1 MGFSNIYVLKT
12 VLWAILA
19 ACCILEMIF
28 FPSISNLVGC
38 LVTIVSTWL
47 FFTNVFK
54 IEIVRSRPIAFI
66 AFLQLFFFMFL
77 PLPITLLDGNE
88 MSHDFFIPVE
98 TYLLQLF
105 YFCCGILAFYFSGT
119 LLSRNKISEWLKKC
133 GYFVTPTDKQLW
145 ILGFIGL
152 FFRLFM
158 MSKQGNGDE
167 ELAGAGTLNM
177 FSLLLYSPICILF
190 KPLLGKEKC
199 SRKDATVVYIYIAF
213 LVILLIATNSRSQ
226 MLSPLVVFAFCY
238 LLKQIYT
245 YRETLW
251 MSYKKVFII
260 IISVLVISGPAA
272 DMAIAMVIVRGD
284 RSSMNFSELL
294 KKSLE
299 VYQDKE
305 QLTVYR
311 KFIIDKN
318 NSSIGNEWQ
327 ESYVSSPFLDRL
339 CNYRVADATIY
350 HAQRVGYGNL
360 AMLELYENQI
370 LAMFPGPIVKYFFP
384 EIDKSNLNFS
394 TMDKLYLLSANGG
407 LGGVKVGG
415 DVGLGLATFGYFYF
429 PLCCILYFLVFYILD
444 GVVLFFNNGPC
455 FSIFTLISVYF
466 TYFLMFQVAGGI
478 ISQTTF
484 VLWKFWWVT
493 IWYCIVFKVI
503 RGGKLNHSLRE
514 LLLLYKRV
522 IPCWA
527 YSMKGG
533 VYVR

>member
-1 MGFSNIYVLKT
+1 MMGGSNIYVLKT

-19 ACCILEMIF
+19 ACCILELIF
-28 FPSISNLVGC
+28 FPSVSNLAGC

-54 IEIVRSRPIAFI
+54 IEIVRSRPISFI

-77 PLPITLLDGNE
+77 PLPITLLDGKE
-88 MSHDFFIPVE
+88 ISHDLFIPVE
-98 TYLLQLF
+98 TYLLQLL

-119 LLSRNKISEWLKKC
+119 QLSRNKISEWLKRC
-133 GYFVTPTDKQLW
+133 GYFVTPTNKQLW

-158 MSKQGNGDE
+158 MSKQGNGE
-167 ELAGAGTLNM
+167 EQLAGAGTLNM

-190 KPLLGKEKC
+190 NPLLGKEKC
-199 SRKDATVVYIYIAF
+199 SKKNSAIVYLYIAF
-213 LVILLIATNSRSQ
+213 LVILLIATNSRSA

-251 MSYKKVFII
+251 MSYKKMFLI
-260 IISVLVISGPAA
+260 IISVLVISGPAS
-272 DMAIAMVIVRGD
+272 DMAIAMVVVRGE
-284 RSSMNFSELL
+284 RSSMTFSELL
-294 KKSLE
+294 EKSVE

-311 KFIIDKN
+311 NLKIDENKSN
-318 NSSIGNEWQ
+318 IDNHWN

-339 CNYRVADATIY
+339 CNYRVVDATIY
-350 HAQRVGYGNL
+350 HAQRVGYGNK
-360 AMLELYENQI
+360 AMLELYENNI
-370 LAMFPGPIVKYFFP
+370 LSMFPGPIVHIFFP
-384 EIDKSNLNFS
+384 EIDKSKLNFS
-394 TMDKLYLLSANGG
+394 TMDKLYLLSANGV
-407 LGGVKVGG
+407 LGGYKVGG

-444 GVVLFFNNGPC
+444 GVVLFFNNVPY

-466 TYFLMFQVAGGI
+466 TYFLIFQVANGI
-478 ISQTTF
+478 VSQTTF
-484 VLWKFWWVT
+484 VLWNFWWVT
-493 IWYCIVFKVI
+493 IWYCLVYKIVRF
-503 RGGKLNHSLRE
+503 L
-514 LLLLYKRV
+514 
-522 IPCWA
+522 
-527 YSMKGG
+527 
-533 VYVR
+533 